1 MHIPHSDQRCAT
13 LVRCESV
20 SRENCFIS
28 HVDGAVLVNIQPINQ
43 QVNHLQS
50 VTKSVGNRWP

>member
-1 MHIPHSDQRCAT
+1 MRIPHSDQRCAT

-28 HVDGAVLVNIQPINQ
+28 HVDGAVMVNIQPNNQ
-43 QVNHLQS
+43 QVNHLETAS
-50 VTKSVGNRWP
+50 KSVSNRRP